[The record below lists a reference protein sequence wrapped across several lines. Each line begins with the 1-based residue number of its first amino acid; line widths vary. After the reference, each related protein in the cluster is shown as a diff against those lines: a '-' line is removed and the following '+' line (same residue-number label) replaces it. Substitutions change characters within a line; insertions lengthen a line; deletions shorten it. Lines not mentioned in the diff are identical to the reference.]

1 MKKNI
6 KIGLVLFI
14 ITFLSICIYKLDT
27 VKIDNKIR
35 EEANKELKN
44 KKYMS
49 FLENSKNE
57 VSTDISLEKNDTDTV
72 YWQCEINEALH
83 LNFIK
88 RIHFHMGDGFSGL
101 DINMIKFFNT
111 YRISVNSYTD
121 NVSDPPKK
129 FTVQN
134 QTLILDKNNHKK
146 GDSIFGKINLKV
158 EEKMEVQNSIYYVE
172 GYFRGKIK

>member
-6 KIGLVLFI
+6 KIGVILFI

-27 VKIDNKIR
+27 VKIDSKIKGK
-35 EEANKELKN
+35 ANIELKK

-49 FLENSKNE
+49 FLKNGKNE

-72 YWQCEINEALH
+72 YWQCEINEATH
-83 LNFIK
+83 LDFIK
-88 RIHFHMGDGFSGL
+88 RIHFHMGDGFSGVN
-101 DINMIKFFNT
+101 INMIKFFNI
-111 YRISVNSYTD
+111 YRTSVNNYTD
-121 NVSDPPKK
+121 NTSDHPKK

-158 EEKMEVQNSIYYVE
+158 EEKMEGQNSIYYVE